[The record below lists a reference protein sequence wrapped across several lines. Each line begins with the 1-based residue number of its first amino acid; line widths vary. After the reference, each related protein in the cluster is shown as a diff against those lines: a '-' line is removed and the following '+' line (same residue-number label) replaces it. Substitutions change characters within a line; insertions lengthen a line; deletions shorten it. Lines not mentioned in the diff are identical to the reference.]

1 MTRRIIDLDD
11 PGRFVVGTASGLG
24 GTAFYLQA
32 ARGPRVISVAL
43 EREQLA
49 LLADRM
55 LTIIDE
61 LERRGLVAI
70 DTGLRNPDERAPRSD
85 GLTRRPESLALRSD
99 ERALDPPSRED
110 FVVGALTIAWD
121 DDGDRLIVEAH
132 SISFDAGAGE
142 SAPPPGVDDDDKD
155 HDHPEDIPDDDP
167 IGPDVLRVRLTPVMA
182 QRFARRAMHIS
193 AVGRQICPLCGS
205 SLGVGHHR
213 CPGQGDH
220 RGSDR

>member
-11 PGRFVVGTASGLG
+11 PDRFVAVTTIGRDE
-24 GTAFYLQA
+24 TAFHLQTV
-32 ARGPRVISVAL
+32 RGPRGMSVAL
-43 EREQLA
+43 ERDQLA

-70 DTGLRNPDERAPRSD
+70 DAGLTYEWALRNDD
-85 GLTRRPESLALRSD
+85 Q
-99 ERALDPPSRED
+99 ALDPHSRDD
-110 FVVGALTIAWD
+110 FVVGTLTIAWD

-132 SISFDAGAGE
+132 SILFDAGAGE
-142 SAPPPGVDDDDKD
+142 SAALPGLAPPPGFAPPPGADED
-155 HDHPEDIPDDDP
+155 PEDIPDDDP

-193 AVGRQICPLCGS
+193 AVAQQTCPLCGT
-205 SLGVGHHR
+205 SLGMGRHR
-213 CPGQGDH
+213 CPGPGDH
-220 RGSDR
+220 HGSDR